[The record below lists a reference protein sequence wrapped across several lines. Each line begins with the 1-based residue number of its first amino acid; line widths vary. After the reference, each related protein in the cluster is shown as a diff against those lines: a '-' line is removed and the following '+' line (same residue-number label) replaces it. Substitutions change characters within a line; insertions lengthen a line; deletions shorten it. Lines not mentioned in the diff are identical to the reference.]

1 MEIHFFHLMP
11 WPYLPA
17 DFDDRERYPSAWVT
31 LSNSHYDPHQGHEL
45 YNRYLDEMEYAEEL
59 GFDGVCVNEHHQ
71 NAYGLMPAPNIMA
84 AAIARRTRR
93 VKILILGNGLPL
105 RDHPLRVAE
114 EVAMLDVMSGGR
126 IVSGFVRG
134 IGAEYFSM
142 GINPTYSRGRFHEA
156 HDLIIRAWTEP
167 GPFDFEGQY
176 YRVRYVNVWP
186 RPLQKPH
193 PPIWIPGSGSMET
206 IDWCAHPERR
216 YPFLAVYMPTAQVA
230 GLFDLY
236 RKAARNYGYEAARD
250 QLGHL
255 LPIYVADSDEQAR
268 EEAAQHVLW
277 LYKNGLR
284 FVREMFFPPGY
295 VSAQSLA
302 RMFSSGRATDYA
314 GFSFDD
320 LNRLGYCFVGGV
332 ETVRRRLLDAFRD
345 LGHGLLMALL
355 QIGDMPR
362 DRTRRN
368 MELFSREV
376 MPALR
381 AEFGNGKGN

>member
-17 DFDDRERYPSAWVT
+17 DFDDHERYPSTWVT
-31 LSNSHYDPHQGHEL
+31 LSNSLYDPRQGHKL

-93 VKILILGNGLPL
+93 AKILILGNGLPL

-134 IGAEYFSM
+134 IGAEYYSM
-142 GINPTYSRGRFHEA
+142 GINPTYSRERFHEA

-167 GPFDFEGQY
+167 GPFDFEGKH

-193 PPIWIPGSGSMET
+193 PPIWIPGSGSLET
-206 IDWCAHPERR
+206 INWCAHPDRR
-216 YPFLAVYMPTAQVA
+216 YPFLAVYMPTTQVA
-230 GLFDLY
+230 SLFDLY
-236 RKAARNYGYEAARD
+236 RQSARNFGYQAAPD

-255 LPIYVADSDEQAR
+255 LPIYVSDSDEQAR
-268 EEAAQHVLW
+268 EEAAQHVVW

-295 VSAQSLA
+295 VSAQSLS

-332 ETVRRRLLDAFRD
+332 ETVRRRLLDAFREM
-345 LGHGLLMALL
+345 GHGLLMALL

-368 MELFSREV
+368 MELFAREV

-381 AEFGNGKGN
+381 AEFGNRRVN